1 QFAPYFT
8 DMALKG
14 GFSFAAENAQI
25 TALSVGNMFGW
36 SISELMSLG
45 MIGVVIVVGI
55 VASIILVLR
64 KRELPE

>member
-1 QFAPYFT
+1 
-8 DMALKG
+8 KG
-14 GFSFAAENAQI
+14 GFSFATENAQI

>member
-1 QFAPYFT
+1 
-8 DMALKG
+8 
-14 GFSFAAENAQI
+14 
-25 TALSVGNMFGW
+25 
-36 SISELMSLG
+36 